1 MTSNKGRCNDFRRK
15 VIDELHRAGLVNAHR
30 PIEHKGLTISER
42 LRRDHGD
49 IIGLPWTLAV
59 SAAQTLD
66 LSGMQNEVRAQAERG
81 GCDLYAA
88 IHKRKNHPVAGA
100 FVVMPLA
107 TFIETLRRLH
117 PEELLSA
124 QVRAGSSG

>member
-1 MTSNKGRCNDFRRK
+1 MTSNKGRCNDFRRE

-49 IIGLPWTLAV
+49 ILGLPWTLGV

-66 LSGMQNEVRAQAERG
+66 LSGMQREVKAEAERG
-81 GCDLYAA
+81 GCDLYAG
-88 IHKRKNHPVAGA
+88 IHRRKGHPVAGA
-100 FVVMPLA
+100 YVVMSLA
-107 TFIETLRRLH
+107 TFTVVLRRLH